1 MDKILEKRYAKAKYW
16 LMNLIESSPMDL
28 GYELSGYE
36 WSKILHELAD
46 EIED

>member
-1 MDKILEKRYAKAKYW
+1 MDKILEKRYTKAKYW
-16 LMNLIESSPMDL
+16 LLNLIESSSMDL

-36 WSKILHELAD
+36 WSQILHELAN